1 MKKNLL
7 VLVLLGLFMIGCM
20 SVEKR
25 TPNNVTKLS
34 EKNDIDVI
42 ILETVGV
49 SGNFIGAKSGDVGLK
64 LKVKNNSKEV
74 KYLVW
79 SSSSLGYDG
88 LVSRIVTGNDKVAN
102 INSIV
107 PNTAIMAGRET
118 IVTIYSADFIQ
129 YEPKT
134 QYGGGYYFT
143 ESPMKSNVELILSYS
158 GSDTS
163 KLEQAQYI
171 IDLPSKE

>member
-1 MKKNLL
+1 MKKYLL
-7 VLVLLGLFMIGCM
+7 FLFLFGMFMTGCM

-25 TPNNVTKLS
+25 TPSNVTKLS
-34 EKNDIDVI
+34 EKNDIDVTVI
-42 ILETVGV
+42 ETVGV
-49 SGNFIGAKSGDVGLK
+49 SGSLMGSKSGDVGLK
-64 LKVKNNSKEV
+64 LRIKNNSKEV

-88 LVSRIVTGNDKVAN
+88 LVSRIITGSDKVIN

-107 PNTAIMAGRET
+107 ANTAIMAGKET
-118 IVTIYSADFIQ
+118 IVTIYAADFIQ

-143 ESPMKSNVELILSYS
+143 ESPMKNNAELILSYS

-163 KLEQAQYI
+163 KLDQAQYL
-171 IDLPSKE
+171 IDLPNKK